1 MRKEKNAESGMVIVE
16 ASIVF
21 PVMFLVIFVLIFLGN
36 AYYEKSCIERYVT
49 QTALEAAAEAG
60 DPLLTM
66 VQGGSLPSVGSVNVK
81 PYRYVLPGYGN
92 SVASAAQGKLQTRIK
107 SVGTG
112 FFSGMTPKGIA
123 TVKYEWGILGS
134 TITVQAEYKIPMGIR
149 LLGEDTMIEMPVYS
163 RTSAPVYDTPEFI
176 RVVDT
181 VGDYLNKFGVTE
193 AISKVTDKV
202 KSWFS

>member
-1 MRKEKNAESGMVIVE
+1 
-16 ASIVF
+16 
-21 PVMFLVIFVLIFLGN
+21 
-36 AYYEKSCIERYVT
+36 
-49 QTALEAAAEAG
+49 
-60 DPLLTM
+60 
-66 VQGGSLPSVGSVNVK
+66 
-81 PYRYVLPGYGN
+81 
-92 SVASAAQGKLQTRIK
+92 
-107 SVGTG
+107 
-112 FFSGMTPKGIA
+112 
-123 TVKYEWGILGS
+123 
-134 TITVQAEYKIPMGIR
+134 MGIR